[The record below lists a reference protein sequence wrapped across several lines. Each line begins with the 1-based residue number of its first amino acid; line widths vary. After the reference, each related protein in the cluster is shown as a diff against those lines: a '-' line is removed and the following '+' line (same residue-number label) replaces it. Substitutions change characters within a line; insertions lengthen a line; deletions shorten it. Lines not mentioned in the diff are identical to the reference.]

1 MSFFIAAVTYTVVAP
16 QRDAHMAAKAQK
28 TQMNIAEHRAAADAA
43 ADAAAAER
51 AFNAANQKKPGMG
64 GGNKAPAMAGTM
76 LTGSQGVTDKL
87 LLGKTSLLGG

>member
-28 TQMNIAEHRAAADAA
+28 TQMNIAEDRAA

-64 GGNKAPAMAGTM
+64 GANKASPMAGTM

>member
-16 QRDAHMAAKAQK
+16 QRDAHMAAKSQK
-28 TQMNIAEHRAAADAA
+28 TQMSIANDRAA

-51 AFNAANQKKPGMG
+51 ALNAANQKRPGMALS
-64 GGNKAPAMAGTM
+64 NKSDAMGGTM
-76 LTGSQGVTDKL
+76 LTGSQGVTSNL

>member
-28 TQMNIAEHRAAADAA
+28 TQMNIAEHRAA

>member
-16 QRDAHMAAKAQK
+16 QRDAHMAAKSQK
-28 TQMNIAEHRAAADAA
+28 TQMSIANDRAA

-51 AFNAANQKKPGMG
+51 AFNAANQKKPGMAQS
-64 GGNKAPAMAGTM
+64 NKAQPMGGTM
-76 LTGSQGVTDKL
+76 LTGSQGVTSNL